1 MAKVQ
6 RSVQYRYLDRSRAG
20 LGDKK
25 LEQALLEALAEK
37 RDGALIGAVARARI
51 ADLEQSGQLTLWN
64 GLQGFADKATLAGEL
79 LLYKQ
84 GFDVTAVEED
94 LEQDHARFKLVNYQ
108 TDGKNKPVEGALYF
122 AVIGDHIGVIQSN
135 AVTGRWLERYLTWLL
150 KDIAGLIA
158 AENVIHLSARQ
169 LLGNEDPRRRGPAK
183 ALTMHAQSSTR
194 NERALREKA
203 RGRGGTVL
211 EVLEILGVG
220 KDTIESIEQDIP
232 EGGRLEGDFL
242 VYIKEGNKRREIS
255 MGTVD
260 HMARNAQ
267 PGDLD
272 IIRPGSKV
280 RENMMSMSE
289 PVRLT
294 ETVLGLSPN
303 EAMAEIVNVLYKW
316 AEQGIIHLGLDE

>member
-1 MAKVQ
+1 MAKIQ
-6 RSVQYRYLDRSRAG
+6 RSVQYRYLDRTRAG
-20 LGDKK
+20 IGEKK
-25 LEQALLEALAEK
+25 LEQVLREALAEK
-37 RDGALIGAVARARI
+37 RDGSVVGKLARARI
-51 ADLEQSGQLTLWN
+51 ADLEQSGQLTVWN
-64 GLQGFADKATLAGEL
+64 GLQGYGDKATLAGEL
-79 LLYKQ
+79 LLYRQ
-84 GFDVTAVEED
+84 GFDVTAIEED

-122 AVIGDHIGVIQSN
+122 AIVGDHLGIIQSN
-135 AVTGRWLERYLTWLL
+135 AVTGRWLERYFTWLL
-150 KDIAGLIA
+150 KDITGLIE
-158 AENVIHLSARQ
+158 AESVIHLSSRQ
-169 LLGNEDPRRRGPAK
+169 LLGNEDPRRRGPAR
-183 ALTMHAQSSTR
+183 ALTMHARYSTR
-194 NERALREKA
+194 SERSLREKA

-211 EVLEILGVG
+211 EVLEVLGVG

-289 PVRLT
+289 PVRVT
-294 ETVLGLSPN
+294 ETALGLDPS

-316 AEQGIIHLGLDE
+316 AEQGVIHLGPDE

>member
-1 MAKVQ
+1 MAKIQ
-6 RSVQYRYLDRSRAG
+6 RAVQYRYLDRSRAG
-20 LGDKK
+20 LGEKK
-25 LEQALLEALAEK
+25 LDQALREALHEK
-37 RDGALIGAVARARI
+37 RDGAVIGSVARARI
-51 ADLEQSGQLTLWN
+51 ADLEQSGQLTVWN
-64 GLQGFADKATLAGEL
+64 GLQGFDDKATLAGEL

-84 GFDVTAVEED
+84 GFDVTAIEED
-94 LEQDHARFKLVNYQ
+94 LEHDYARFKLVNYQ

-122 AVIGDHIGVIQSN
+122 AVIGDSLGIIQSN

-150 KDIAGLIA
+150 KDIAGLIE
-158 AENVIHLSARQ
+158 AESVINLSARIY
-169 LLGNEDPRRRGPAK
+169 LANEDPRRRGPAK
-183 ALTMHAQSSTR
+183 ALSMHAQSSTR

-211 EVLEILGVG
+211 EVLELLGVG
-220 KDTIESIEQDIP
+220 RDTIDSIEQDIP
-232 EGGRLEGDFL
+232 QGGRLEGDFL

-267 PGDLD
+267 SGELD

-280 RENMMSMSE
+280 RENMLSMAE

-294 ETVLGLSPN
+294 QTQLGFEPN

-316 AEQGIIHLGLDE
+316 AEQGIINLGPE

>member
-1 MAKVQ
+1 MPKVQ
-6 RSVQYRYLDRSRAG
+6 RSVQYRYLDRPRAG
-20 LGDKK
+20 IGEKK
-25 LEQALLEALAEK
+25 LEHMLREALAER
-37 RDGALIGAVARARI
+37 RDGTVIGAVARARI
-51 ADLEQSGQLTLWN
+51 ADLEQSGQLTVWN
-64 GLQGFADKATLAGEL
+64 GLQGFDDKATLAGEL

-84 GFDVTAVEED
+84 GFDVTAIEED

-108 TDGKNKPVEGALYF
+108 TDGKNKPIEGALYF
-122 AVIGDHIGVIQSN
+122 SVIGDHVGIIQSN

-150 KDIAGLIA
+150 KDITGLI
-158 AENVIHLSARQ
+158 EVESVIHLNSRQ
-169 LLGNEDPRRRGPAK
+169 LLANEDPRNRGPAK

-211 EVLEILGVG
+211 EVLEVLGVG

-280 RENMMSMSE
+280 RDNMMSMSE
-289 PVRLT
+289 PVRIS
-294 ETVLGLSPN
+294 ESVLGLDPN

-316 AEQGIIHLGLDE
+316 AERGIIDLGPNE